1 VAVLAVAVS
10 LAVVL
15 VATGNIHL
23 FATKQVECL
32 KVVKKQKTAIG
43 KLKSLRWVIFLDF
56 KTQHEIACFTYIKKR
71 PCFSQNK
78 GVCIYNQ
85 YPLQIVFQT

>member
-1 VAVLAVAVS
+1 VDLAAVLLAAAEDSVEDLAVAAS
-10 LAVVL
+10 LAAVL

-43 KLKSLRWVIFLDF
+43 KLKSLRWVNLFGF
-56 KTQHEIACFTYIKKR
+56 
-71 PCFSQNK
+71 
-78 GVCIYNQ
+78 
-85 YPLQIVFQT
+85 